1 MDITEALAGAKLPEK
16 TVPICLRGDLQA
28 EFERLEAQ
36 LVEAQRDRSDSLS
49 AGGRA
54 RELAERIE
62 ALRQEM
68 TASTVTFVLRAL
80 PRHSRDA
87 DTPTWTKLVAAH
99 PPRDD
104 NQLDRS
110 MGVNEET
117 FAPTL
122 VRACTV
128 DPALSVEQWARL
140 DEALTEFQFQKL
152 FNTAWSLNA
161 RDVDVPFSH
170 AASTILR
177 ASAAG

>member
-1 MDITEALAGAKLPEK
+1 MDITEALAAAKLPEK

-28 EFERLEAQ
+28 SFEKLESQ
-36 LVEAQRDRSDSLS
+36 LVEAQRDRSDSLA

-54 RELAERIE
+54 RELAEQIE

-68 TASTVTFVLRAL
+68 LNHTVTFTLRAV
-80 PRHSRDA
+80 PRRR
-87 DTPTWTKLVAAH
+87 WTALVAAH

-117 FAPTL
+117 FTSVL
-122 VRACTV
+122 IRECTV
-128 DPALSVEQWARL
+128 DPAMSAEQWDRL

>member
-36 LVEAQRDRSDSLS
+36 LVEAQRDRSDSLA

-68 TASTVTFVLRAL
+68 TASTVTFTLRAV
-80 PRHSRDA
+80 PRRR
-87 DTPTWTKLVAAH
+87 WTALVAEH

-104 NQLDRS
+104 VQVDRVL
-110 MGVNEET
+110 GVNEET
-117 FAPTL
+117 FTSVLIRECA
-122 VRACTV
+122 V
-128 DPALSVEQWARL
+128 DPQLSGEQWDRL
-140 DEALTEFQFQKL
+140 DEALTEFQWQKL
-152 FNTAWSLNA
+152 FNAAWSLNA

-177 ASAAG
+177 ATAAG

>member
-36 LVEAQRDRSDSLS
+36 LVEAQRGTSDSLA
-49 AGGRA
+49 AGGRV
-54 RELAERIE
+54 RELAEQIE
-62 ALRQEM
+62 ALRAEM
-68 TASTVTFVLRAL
+68 AAATVTFVLRAV
-80 PRHSRDA
+80 PRRR
-87 DTPTWTKLVAAH
+87 WTALVAEH

-104 NQLDRS
+104 QQLDRVL
-110 MGVNEET
+110 GVNEET
-117 FAPTL
+117 FTSVL
-122 VRACTV
+122 IRECTV
-128 DPALSVEQWARL
+128 DPQMAGEQWDRL
-140 DEALTEFQFQKL
+140 DEALTEFQWQKL
-152 FNTAWSLNA
+152 FNAAWSLNA